1 MEHPFAITLDVGTS
15 LINHT
20 GSWRTLRPEYV
31 HRLPPCNHACPAG
44 EDIQGWL
51 AHAEAGDYEA
61 AWRSLTENNPLPAIM
76 GRVCYH
82 PCESACNRAVLDT
95 SVGIN
100 SVERFLGDL
109 AIKNGWRFAAPTASV
124 GQESADRR
132 RRPVGP
138 VGRLSSGTARPC
150 RDDPAKQVP
159 RRAA

>member
-51 AHAEAGDYEA
+51 AHAESGDYEA

-82 PCESACNRAVLDT
+82 PCEGACNRAV
-95 SVGIN
+95 
-100 SVERFLGDL
+100 
-109 AIKNGWRFAAPTASV
+109 
-124 GQESADRR
+124 RR
-132 RRPVGP
+132 
-138 VGRLSSGTARPC
+138 
-150 RDDPAKQVP
+150 
-159 RRAA
+159 

>member
-1 MEHPFAITLDVGTS
+1 MRIRASRGCRRSATPISSNTGLSMRPAGKGESMEHPFAITLDVGTS

-20 GSWRTLRPEYV
+20 GSWRTERPEYV

-51 AHAEAGDYEA
+51 AHAESGDYEA
-61 AWRSLTENNPLPAIM
+61 AWRSLTENNPLPAVM

-82 PCESACNRAVLDT
+82 PCESACNRAALDS

-109 AIKNGWRFAAPTASV
+109 AIRNNWRFAAPPTASGKKV
-124 GQESADRR
+124 
-132 RRPVGP
+132 
-138 VGRLSSGTARPC
+138 L
-150 RDDPAKQVP
+150 
-159 RRAA
+159 